1 MARSYLFIPGNTPSM
16 LQHLD
21 VFDSDVVIIDLEDSV
36 TLSKKHEARRLV
48 KEFLNKFQE
57 LSLEIYIRLNDP
69 STTYF
74 LEDLAQLDDLSFDGY
89 VLPKATKETI
99 LLLEKK
105 TSKPIIAII
114 ESAYSV
120 LTLEEIASIKAV
132 KGLLLGAEDYT
143 TDMGIDRTIDG
154 DELIYVRSKLA
165 ICAKAYHKEAIDT
178 PFTSK
183 DDVEGLIRDT
193 LRAKKLGLHSKS
205 VIHPNHVE
213 TVNQLMMPSDELIT
227 WAQRVMKKKEMTS
240 KGAFS
245 LDGKMIDEPVIKKA
259 KRILEDIKKYS

>member
-21 VFDSDVVIIDLEDSV
+21 VFDSDAVIIDLEDSV

-48 KEFLNKFQE
+48 KEFLQKFPN
-57 LSLEIYIRLNDP
+57 LSLEIYIRINDP
-69 STTYF
+69 STEYF
-74 LEDLAQLDDLSFDGY
+74 LEDLSQLDDLSFTGY
-89 VLPKATKETI
+89 VLPKATKETTM
-99 LLLEKK
+99 LLQEKTK
-105 TSKPIIAII
+105 KPIIAII

-120 LTLEEIASIKAV
+120 VTLEDIASIKAV

-154 DELIYVRSKLA
+154 DELIYVRSKVA
-165 ICAKAYHKEAIDT
+165 ICAKAYNKEAIDT

-183 DDVEGLIRDT
+183 DDVEGLKRDT
-193 LRAKKLGLHSKS
+193 LRAKRLGLQSKS

-213 TVNQLMMPSDELIT
+213 TVNQLMMPSEELII
-227 WAQRVMKKKEMTS
+227 WAQRVMKKQAMTT

-245 LDGKMIDEPVIKKA
+245 LDGKMVDEPVIKKA
-259 KRILEDIKKYS
+259 KQILEDVKNYS